1 MIASGVGK
9 DAACRHLPTFRTTPA
24 ESLCPEPTKPSNTL
38 NTPPTP
44 GGHGHEPAHGK
55 PPGPGKLIGLTMALI
70 GVLIAFCAALV
81 GSERNELTRTMIE
94 QTQAHSD
101 YSSASTKFRLV
112 MLDLEGQRAAP
123 AAPGEDRPVLRRL
136 LRLYSDYSKERKYSK
151 EWSDSYTPLVQAHF
165 EGAEGYEHAQLIA
178 EIGIVLAS
186 LGVLLGSR
194 SAWMVSIVLAVVCVV
209 QIGRTALAT
218 HHEVAEAAEHVHH
231 GERAYQDLRKAHTG
245 ANEDEKTVEA
255 LDPSGKLRAE
265 NEASAPGTGQEHAA
279 HSEEHSGH

>member
-1 MIASGVGK
+1 MPGAHEALEHAEH
-9 DAACRHLPTFRTTPA
+9 AAHA
-24 ESLCPEPTKPSNTL
+24 
-38 NTPPTP
+38 
-44 GGHGHEPAHGK
+44 GGHGHEPAGGK

-81 GSERNELTRTMIE
+81 GAERNELTRTMIE

-112 MLDLEGQRAAP
+112 MLDLEKQRGAPP
-123 AAPGEDRPVLRRL
+123 AAPGENRPVLRRL
-136 LRLYSDYSKERKYSK
+136 LRLYSDYSKERKFSK

-165 EGAEGYEHAQLIA
+165 EGAEGYEHAQFIA

-209 QIGRTALAT
+209 QIGRIAFHT
-218 HHEVAEAAEHVHH
+218 HHEVTEAAEHVHH
-231 GERAYQDLRKAHTG
+231 GETAYQDLRKAHTG

-255 LDPSGKLRAE
+255 LDPDGKLRAE
-265 NEASAPGTGQEHAA
+265 NEAAAPAASHEHVAPA
-279 HSEEHSGH
+279 TDEHHAGH